1 MDWKKTGLTIIMAF
15 LYWSAP
21 AQTAVP
27 TPQLRGDSNEVNLLL
42 DQSKQTFGS
51 DPAKAIE
58 LSEKAMDLSQKIKY
72 GKGLA
77 LAYKYIGIGN
87 YYQGNNVA
95 ALDFYQKSITTFRS
109 LKDEVGVANI
119 LSNIGAIYKNQG
131 DDAKALNY
139 FLQSLEL
146 AEKTGDKLRIL
157 TATTNIGAVYGLKKA
172 THQKALQYLYK
183 ALPLEE
189 ELGDKNAI
197 GTTSVS
203 IGAIYAD
210 QKNYDS
216 ALYYFKT
223 SLKAFGNSE
232 NSPGSYNAIGDL
244 YNDQGK
250 YGLGIQ
256 YHNEAYNI
264 AKKLNGK
271 LDMVQSLRGLAQS
284 YALSNDPQSALKYF
298 KEAERLGL
306 EIGASLELQ
315 KVYTGLATT
324 YSKVKEYNNAFV
336 YQQKVTDI
344 KDTIYN
350 TETDRKLANLQFD
363 FDLQKKEGEITILK
377 KDNILRDSEIKR
389 QRFARNAFG
398 VGLLLAFL
406 LALLI
411 YRNYRIKAKNNII
424 LDKKNMQINSLL
436 LNILPEEIAEELE
449 KNGKAKPRHYDDV
462 SVLFTDF
469 KGFTTIADKLT
480 PEEVVAELNTCF
492 EAFDDIVQKHNLE
505 KIKTI
510 GDSYMCAGNIPTPD
524 GDHVCKMIKASLEML
539 TFIDDYNSKKIEK
552 GKPVWDIRIGV
563 HVGPVVA
570 GVVGKKKYAYDIWG
584 STVNIA
590 SRMESN
596 GMPGMVNISATTYE
610 KVKNN
615 YACDYRGKLYA
626 KNVGDIDMYF
636 ISHEIIEFDKTD
648 KPLEI
653 LQNLMPQNISVT

>member
-1 MDWKKTGLTIIMAF
+1 MLLFCYAKSQMAN
-15 LYWSAP
+15 
-21 AQTAVP
+21 TA
-27 TPQLRGDSNEVNLLL
+27 PQLRGDTNEVNLLL

-58 LSEKAMDLSQKIKY
+58 YSEAAKNLSEKISFR
-72 GKGLA
+72 KGQALA
-77 LAYKYIGIGN
+77 LKYIGIGN

-95 ALDFYQKSITTFRS
+95 ALDFYQKSLAIFWE
-109 LKDEVGVANI
+109 LKDDVGVANI

-131 DDAKALNY
+131 DDAKALDY

-172 THQKALQYLYK
+172 THEKALKYLYK

-210 QKNYDS
+210 RKNYDS
-216 ALYYFKT
+216 ALHYFNR
-223 SLKAFGNSE
+223 SLKAFDNSE

-250 YGLGIQ
+250 YELGIR
-256 YHNEAYNI
+256 YHTEAYNI

-284 YALSNDPQSALKYF
+284 YALSNDYASALKYF
-298 KEAERLGL
+298 KEAESIAA
-306 EIGASLELQ
+306 ETNATLELQ
-315 KVYTGLATT
+315 KIYTGLANS
-324 YSKVKEYNNAFV
+324 YSKLKDYGSAFM

-377 KDNILRDSEIKR
+377 KDNSLRELEIKR

-398 VGLLLAFL
+398 VGLILAFV
-406 LALLI
+406 LAFFI
-411 YRNYRIKAKNNII
+411 YRNYRIKAKTNKI

-436 LNILPEEIAEELE
+436 LNILPEEIADELE
-449 KNGKAKPRHYDDV
+449 KNGKAAPRHYDDV

-469 KGFTTIADKLT
+469 KGFTSIADKLT

-492 EAFDDIVQKHNLE
+492 EAFDDIVEKNNLE

-524 GDHVCKMIKASLEML
+524 ADHVCKMIKASLEML
-539 TFIDDYNSKKIEK
+539 SFIDDYNKKKLEL

-590 SRMESN
+590 SRMESS
-596 GMPGMVNISATTYE
+596 GMPGMVNISATTYDQ
-610 KVKNN
+610 VKNK

-626 KNVGDIDMYF
+626 KNVGDVDMYF
-636 ISHEIIEFDKTD
+636 ISHEIVEYESPKDAEVLVVND
-648 KPLEI
+648 KPKEVKI
-653 LQNLMPQNISVT
+653 H